1 MEHEMRKQIDRVKN
15 WKQFLNENNN
25 ILSKNDIINGNVII
39 ADYLGLRYK
48 NTDMYDIEAHEYPS
62 ADSFYD
68 NATDTIY
75 HKENL
80 LYHYKWDWLEPVI
93 DLLEQK
99 YSIKFEISDDIRK
112 TWIDVVNFIKTKT
125 S

>member
-1 MEHEMRKQIDRVKN
+1 MSEDIRKMINKVKN
-15 WKQFLNENNN
+15 FKQFVNENNN
-25 ILSKNDIINGNVII
+25 ILSKNEIINGNVII

-48 NTDMYDIEAHEYPS
+48 NTDMYDIEDHEYPS
-62 ADSFYD
+62 GDSFYD
-68 NATDTIY
+68 NVTDTIY

-99 YSIKFEISDDIRK
+99 YSIKFEISDDIKK
-112 TWIDVVNFIKTKT
+112 TWIDVVNFIKTKI